1 MPGLPNDRQ
10 RTDQMPVSRT
20 RKTRKLC
27 LRSHPAWV
35 RRSRNGKVRGD
46 YLGRYVEAVMPTTI
60 AFASPTTASPIT
72 GIEDAFLAV
81 IGNRDLNVITLFSM
95 FGFVMTILFAVYLGS
110 PDDPAAL
117 LIQTSNASQINVAQ
131 DSLGLAGTF
140 AGKGD
145 AERREVA
152 SVAAPLQPVPDA
164 DGVALA
170 DYQPLMATGLDLNG
184 PPRRFSAK
192 ELLRSVEIPQY

>member
-1 MPGLPNDRQ
+1 
-10 RTDQMPVSRT
+10 
-20 RKTRKLC
+20 
-27 LRSHPAWV
+27 
-35 RRSRNGKVRGD
+35 
-46 YLGRYVEAVMPTTI
+46 MPTTM
-60 AFASPTTASPIT
+60 AVASPTIESPIT

-81 IGNRDLNVITLFSM
+81 IGNRDLNVITLFSVL
-95 FGFVMTILFAVYLGS
+95 GFVMTILFAVYLGP

-131 DSLGLAGTF
+131 NSLGLAGTF

-145 AERREVA
+145 TERAEVA
-152 SVAAPLQPVPDA
+152 SVTAPLQPVPGA

-192 ELLRSVEIPQY
+192 EIMRNVEIPAVF

>member
-1 MPGLPNDRQ
+1 MS
-10 RTDQMPVSRT
+10 T
-20 RKTRKLC
+20 
-27 LRSHPAWV
+27 AI
-35 RRSRNGKVRGD
+35 
-46 YLGRYVEAVMPTTI
+46 AV
-60 AFASPTTASPIT
+60 ASPTVVSSVM
-72 GIEDAFLAV
+72 GVEDKFLAV
-81 IGNRDLNVITLFSM
+81 ISNRDVNVVTFFSV
-95 FGFVMTILFAVYLGS
+95 FGLVMTILFAVYLGP

-131 DSLGLAGTF
+131 NSLGLAGTF

-145 AERREVA
+145 AEQAEVA

-184 PPRRFSAK
+184 PPKRFPAK
-192 ELLRSVEIPQY
+192 EILENLEIPGF